1 MSDARRYAVWPEP
14 RSRSRS
20 LKGSRPSV
28 PHGTNFIL
36 ACYIVLLFIR
46 APFYI
51 LLVFCWYVFCLLVVL
66 VKFQYLPND
75 WLERLLWGSLT
86 MARGSSLKSQG
97 RRVRMIF
104 LVYSI
109 ISLFNCMV
117 VLFPALR
124 DIHCT
129 CMAQYSLVC
138 AESAVKQQ

>member
-1 MSDARRYAVWPEP
+1 
-14 RSRSRS
+14 
-20 LKGSRPSV
+20 
-28 PHGTNFIL
+28 
-36 ACYIVLLFIR
+36 
-46 APFYI
+46 
-51 LLVFCWYVFCLLVVL
+51 
-66 VKFQYLPND
+66 
-75 WLERLLWGSLT
+75 
-86 MARGSSLKSQG
+86 
-97 RRVRMIF
+97 MIF